1 MPPPRDGPSGGEGRL
16 PDRRRSVPGRQPVLE
31 SRQPPHTRGDIVVR
45 INEHYLTL
53 KPTYLFSEIAKRVKA
68 FATAHPDARLIRLGI
83 GDVTLPLAPAI
94 VRAMHE
100 AVDEMA
106 RIETFHGYGPE
117 TGYEFLTEL
126 IAAHDYGARGV
137 RVATD
142 EIFVS
147 DGAKSDTG
155 NIQEIF
161 PADAQVALVDP
172 VYPAYVDTNAMA
184 GRAGTAGPDGR
195 YSRLLYLPATA
206 ENGFRPPLPD
216 RPVDL
221 LYLCYPNN
229 PTGAV
234 MTRDTLRTW
243 VDYARRHGAVILYDA
258 AYEAYIRD
266 PDVLHSIFEIDG
278 ARECAIEFR
287 SFSKTAGFTGT
298 RCAFTVV
305 PKELQGRSAT
315 GERVSLNALWLRRQS
330 TKFNGVPYI
339 VQRAAAA
346 VYTDG
351 GRRQVRALIDF
362 YMDNARIIREGLEA
376 VGLTVYGGRNAPYL
390 WVKTPHGL
398 SSWDFFSRLLNDAH
412 VVGTPGSGFGPSGEG
427 YLRLTAFGSRE
438 QTAEA
443 VERIKTRLAL

>member
-1 MPPPRDGPSGGEGRL
+1 MPPPRDGPSGGEGRI
-16 PDRRRSVPGRQPVLE
+16 PDRRRSAPGRQPVLE
-31 SRQPPHTRGDIVVR
+31 SRQSPHTRGDIVVR

-100 AVDEMA
+100 AVDEMGRA
-106 RIETFHGYGPE
+106 ETFRGYGPE
-117 TGYEFLTEL
+117 TGYEFHTEL

-161 PADAQVALVDP
+161 STDAHVALVDP
-172 VYPAYVDTNAMA
+172 VYPAYVDTNPMPPPARTPGA
-184 GRAGTAGPDGR
+184 PASSPPPRPPARAPRTP
-195 YSRLLYLPATA
+195 SP
-206 ENGFRPPLPD
+206 PPLPD

-266 PDVLHSIFEIDG
+266 PDVPHSIFEI
-278 ARECAIEFR
+278 
-287 SFSKTAGFTGT
+287 
-298 RCAFTVV
+298 
-305 PKELQGRSAT
+305 
-315 GERVSLNALWLRRQS
+315 
-330 TKFNGVPYI
+330 
-339 VQRAAAA
+339 
-346 VYTDG
+346 
-351 GRRQVRALIDF
+351 
-362 YMDNARIIREGLEA
+362 
-376 VGLTVYGGRNAPYL
+376 
-390 WVKTPHGL
+390 
-398 SSWDFFSRLLNDAH
+398 
-412 VVGTPGSGFGPSGEG
+412 
-427 YLRLTAFGSRE
+427 
-438 QTAEA
+438 
-443 VERIKTRLAL
+443 

>member
-1 MPPPRDGPSGGEGRL
+1 M
-16 PDRRRSVPGRQPVLE
+16 
-31 SRQPPHTRGDIVVR
+31 VR

-83 GDVTLPLAPAI
+83 GDVTLPLAPAV

-106 RIETFHGYGPE
+106 RPETFRGYGPE

-137 RVATD
+137 QVATD

-161 PADAQVALVDP
+161 STDAHVALVDP

-184 GRAGTAGPDGR
+184 GRAGTAGADGR

-216 RPVDL
+216 HPVDL

-234 MTRDTLRTW
+234 MTRETLRTW

-258 AYEAYIRD
+258 AYESYIRD
-266 PDVLHSIFEIDG
+266 PDVPHSVF
-278 ARECAIEFR
+278 
-287 SFSKTAGFTGT
+287 
-298 RCAFTVV
+298 
-305 PKELQGRSAT
+305 
-315 GERVSLNALWLRRQS
+315 
-330 TKFNGVPYI
+330 
-339 VQRAAAA
+339 
-346 VYTDG
+346 
-351 GRRQVRALIDF
+351 
-362 YMDNARIIREGLEA
+362 
-376 VGLTVYGGRNAPYL
+376 
-390 WVKTPHGL
+390 
-398 SSWDFFSRLLNDAH
+398 
-412 VVGTPGSGFGPSGEG
+412 
-427 YLRLTAFGSRE
+427 
-438 QTAEA
+438 
-443 VERIKTRLAL
+443 